1 MSDIDSPDYNDTNL
15 GDPRETADERE
26 IARLEKQLKKAQREL
41 ASRWLPI
48 ADAPKDGTKF
58 IGKYGGLVFITW
70 WQAHNI
76 FGPAKPGG
84 GHDVVGQS
92 YSWSHSETHS
102 IFGGTPDGWMPMPT
116 NQPLPPPP

>member
-1 MSDIDSPDYNDTNL
+1 MK
-15 GDPRETADERE
+15 REELNKQHSAVVADF
-26 IARLEKQLKKAQREL
+26 ARQLEREL

-48 ADAPKDGTKF
+48 DQAPKDGTKF